1 LFGIFELAKDLL
13 IIAVIVALV
22 APLARLL
29 RRRAPDGRARG
40 SAAPPA

>member
-1 LFGIFELAKDLL
+1 LFGILELAKDLL

-29 RRRAPDGRARG
+29 CRSSPDGRARG